1 MKQIKG
7 LELISG
13 IELAFGSCSTGATNM
28 KSKEISMQVKEAII
42 RLKKQHKSIR
52 EIAKTLG
59 VAKSTAGYIL
69 KKKESTGELNN
80 IERPGRPW
88 KTTKVNDRRTLS
100 LVKKNPFTTSTDV
113 KNALEKGPVIGGWYR
128 VLDRFIIGATK
139 STALKKMLID
149 QGCFAPC
156 FLGAFLGIYGTLNG
170 LTVEENVA
178 KLKRDYKDALITNYY
193 TGCCADCCCGL
204 EFLPLMESQ

>member
-1 MKQIKG
+1 MSVAGLWRSYQALMAKKPWTVQIITAGSLMGVGDIISQQLIERRG
-7 LELISG
+7 L
-13 IELAFGSCSTGATNM
+13 T
-28 KSKEISMQVKEAII
+28 K
-42 RLKKQHKSIR
+42 HSIR
-52 EIAKTLG
+52 
-59 VAKSTAGYIL
+59 
-69 KKKESTGELNN
+69 
-80 IERPGRPW
+80 
-88 KTTKVNDRRTLS
+88 RTS
-100 LVKKNPFTTSTDV
+100 KMMSMGFFFV
-113 KNALEKGPVIGGWYR
+113 GPVIGGWYR

-193 TGCCADCCCGL
+193 LWPAVQIAN
-204 EFLPLMESQ
+204 FYFIPLHHRLAVVQIVAVAWNSYLSWKANKM